1 MNTDDSKT
9 KIMVTDSYTPCYDIE
24 VIFQG
29 GHARGDLIPYHRDLE
44 YVYIQAPEQ
53 GGGEEGEDQ
62 ILGVYLQMGLCS
74 Q

>member
-1 MNTDDSKT
+1 MRRRIIQDHVRGYH
-9 KIMVTDSYTPCYDIE
+9 IP
-24 VIFQG
+24 QG
-29 GHARGDLIPYHRDLE
+29 FNKYMQG
-44 YVYIQAPEQ
+44 PEQ